1 MPNGNAIGF
10 MPYDTSDGL
19 GEVKWQDH
27 YAYFLGLFQSSP
39 IFESRNRDLRDAF
52 FGEETPGNTKF
63 FKNF

>member
-1 MPNGNAIGF
+1 